1 MCPHTRRACCHM
13 RLTDTH
19 AMLQGQESAA
29 WAPGSPGSSV
39 TMLRCC
45 HDLIKMVGKGHAEV
59 RPYSH
64 PEACSKIRMHCDLSI
79 IPARTWYLNSHSAA
93 PFSARDCHQPGS
105 PSQLLPY
112 NTELEAALWLY
123 HPTPFPHETA
133 SAAVALPRA
142 QCFVAAV
149 PNSSALRYSGISLFL
164 PTRSLP
170 FPEL

>member
-1 MCPHTRRACCHM
+1 M

-93 PFSARDCHQPGS
+93 PFSACPKKYLGCQSAWNTVRKEMGLLGGVVKWKEPGKACAGILWEISSTLFWALDFIARDVFQTQYLS
-105 PSQLLPY
+105 V
-112 NTELEAALWLY
+112 TF
-123 HPTPFPHETA
+123 PFPKTSHYFGPSSSNTA
-133 SAAVALPRA
+133 CV
-142 QCFVAAV
+142 
-149 PNSSALRYSGISLFL
+149 
-164 PTRSLP
+164 
-170 FPEL
+170 